1 MSYSIQ
7 PFERKEVIVDRVV
20 SIVVEVYDLVLRR
33 SCKVRTY
40 YMKED
45 GNSVY
50 MTDDL
55 LTGDDYTNW
64 GSDDD
69 YIVNWVC
76 QKYGLVLTN

>member
-1 MSYSIQ
+1 MSHSIQ

-20 SIVVEVYDLVLRR
+20 SIVVEVYDLVLGV
-33 SCKVRTY
+33 SCKVRCY

-45 GNSVY
+45 GNSCY

-64 GSDDD
+64 GTDDD

-76 QKYGLVLTN
+76 QKYGLVLTS